1 MFEMSRSYKG
11 KKNISESLREL
22 LDHMPILD
30 EGCFNFK
37 VADVENILGRLK
49 TIGYLNDRFSRES
62 VIIEKGLSSVKVIS
76 MLKDK
81 DSARFNHENLGMNK
95 NNMNKSKNYNGIKRQ
110 AGGQKVKIKDLK
122 NKIKTALRYIPNLIT
137 ADIKVRQFSDLE
149 KKNLL
154 VEQFTGLSSSEWSLL
169 KNELAINSDEID
181 DSMATFVNSYTF
193 FQKVAI

>member
-1 MFEMSRSYKG
+1 
-11 KKNISESLREL
+11 
-22 LDHMPILD
+22 
-30 EGCFNFK
+30 
-37 VADVENILGRLK
+37 
-49 TIGYLNDRFSRES
+49 
-62 VIIEKGLSSVKVIS
+62 
-76 MLKDK
+76 
-81 DSARFNHENLGMNK
+81 MNK
-95 NNMNKSKNYNGIKRQ
+95 NNMKKSKNYNGIKKQ

-137 ADIKVRQFSDLE
+137 ADIKVRHFSDLE